1 MTKLIKF
8 GAEWCN
14 PCKALAPI
22 LNEIKNLIEI
32 VEYDV
37 DETPIEVLQQY
48 KIRNIPVLVI
58 EKDGVEIW
66 RHVGTIFKED
76 LESKIKEYI

>member
-48 KIRNIPVLVI
+48 KIRNITVLVI
-58 EKDGVEIW
+58 EKDGVDIW
-66 RHVGTIFKED
+66 RLVGTISKED